1 MLTFIFTVVSD
12 FALVPSLT
20 VTAKNR
26 KHFEVFVGT
35 SAILTVRKKKRFF
48 ALLGHIVPIVKIVL
62 KFFYVTRIHIALLV
76 NVEFFHVTRSP
87 KKIRGFCTTLAT
99 R

>member
-35 SAILTVRKKKRFF
+35 SAILTVRKKKIFRSSLSYCTSRKNTVLV
-48 ALLGHIVPIVKIVL
+48 LLCHTHIHKSSR
-62 KFFYVTRIHIALLV
+62 KR
-76 NVEFFHVTRSP
+76 
-87 KKIRGFCTTLAT
+87 
-99 R
+99 

>member
-35 SAILTVRKKKRFF
+35 SAILTVRKKKIFRSSPS
-48 ALLGHIVPIVKIVL
+48 HVPLAKIVFQ
-62 KFFYVTRIHIALLV
+62 FFYVTQTYATPIL
-76 NVEFFHVTRSP
+76 NVEFFISHAHP
-87 KKIRGFCTTLAT
+87 KKIRDFCTTLAT